1 MDVLIQATC
10 VLVVGF
16 VVDEHTEQRGLPR
29 GSCTQVQEHRAHSR
43 CTPTPPILTPS
54 VEAADIS
61 SEEILL
67 SNSCSDREEGLSD
80 TSAGG
85 KHSPKVLL
93 SEDNTESKLSANK
106 HYIEKLW

>member
-1 MDVLIQATC
+1 MKTQSKGVFPGA
-10 VLVVGF
+10 VV
-16 VVDEHTEQRGLPR
+16 
-29 GSCTQVQEHRAHSR
+29 HRPKSTGAHSR

-61 SEEILL
+61 SDEILL

-80 TSAGG
+80 TPAGG
-85 KHSPKVLL
+85 KHSPKMLL

-106 HYIEKLW
+106 HYVEKLW

>member
-1 MDVLIQATC
+1 MNTQSKGVFPGQLYTA
-10 VLVVGF
+10 V
-16 VVDEHTEQRGLPR
+16 H
-29 GSCTQVQEHRAHSR
+29 SCRQLHRAHSR
-43 CTPTPPILTPS
+43 CTPTLPILTPS
-54 VEAADIS
+54 VGAADIS

-80 TSAGG
+80 TPAGG